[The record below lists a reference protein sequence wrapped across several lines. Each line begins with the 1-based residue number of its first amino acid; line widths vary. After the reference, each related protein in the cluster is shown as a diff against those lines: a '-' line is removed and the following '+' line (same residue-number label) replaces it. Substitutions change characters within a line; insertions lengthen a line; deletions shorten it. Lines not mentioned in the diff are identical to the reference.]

1 MSDLFK
7 RNIDIQNARHHK
19 QRELMYE
26 YDKTV
31 YFPALKQLH
40 EDCVKE
46 HGEHAKTK
54 YHDNGWGW
62 EWWYCGRCHAKH
74 SENQYNQ

>member
-7 RNIDIQNARHHK
+7 RMIDIQNARLHK
-19 QRELMYE
+19 QRELMDE

-31 YFPALKQLH
+31 YVPAIKQLQ

-46 HGEHAKTK
+46 HGDHEKTK
-54 YHDNGWGW
+54 HYSNGWGW
-62 EWWYCGRCHAKH
+62 EWWYCVRCGAKH
-74 SENQYNQ
+74 SENQYNK